1 MMWKRLVF
9 QSLVTRRG
17 EPHPTEAELKEIC
30 EEQNW
35 AFTGYYMN
43 IGENASNIFL
53 LGPDMISAQEVAWG
67 KNKKY
72 KLKIDKNPEY

>member
-1 MMWKRLVF
+1 MVF

-35 AFTGYYMN
+35 AFTGFCMN

-53 LGPDMISAQEVAWG
+53 LGQDMKSVAWG

-72 KLKIDKNPEY
+72 KLKIDKNPEYYYQ